1 MLMIFLMSLF
11 KYLFLDSFTS
21 AVGQSLVGHIE
32 SVKTK

>member
-21 AVGQSLVGHIE
+21 VVGQSLVGHIE